1 MLAMT
6 ILYFDAALLP
16 EGWAQGVRI
25 TVRDGVIAE
34 LATGAAREAG
44 DEHHRLG
51 LPGMSNLHSHA
62 FQRGMSGLAEVR
74 GPGSD
79 SFWTWREVMYRFV
92 ERMDADDVEA
102 VAAQAYAEMLEAG
115 FTRVGEF
122 HYLHHDTAG
131 MAYSDIAELAGR
143 IAAAAETTG
152 IGLTLLPVFYAHSGF
167 EGNAPTD
174 GQRRFANDL
183 DGFARLLEASRRILS
198 GRAGAVVGI
207 APHSL
212 RAVTPKELQEILP
225 LALGGPIHIHVAEQR
240 VEVEAC
246 LAWSGLRPLKWLL
259 DNAPVDPTWCLI
271 HATHA
276 TSDELAGIAQREAVV
291 GLCPITEANLGDGI
305 FPGSTFASA
314 GGRYGI
320 GSDSNVLIDAAGELR
335 QFEYTQRLV
344 GHGRNVMAAEG
355 STGRALFDAALRG
368 GGQALGVGTGG
379 VRLGASADL
388 VSLNGDHPAL
398 IGRRE
403 DAILD
408 SWIFGARQSVIDC
421 VWVRGKKRVEG
432 GSHLGA
438 TAIAARFRR
447 TLEGLLAL

>member
-6 ILYFDAALLP
+6 TLYFDAALLP

-25 TVRDGVIAE
+25 TVREGVITD
-34 LATGAAREAG
+34 LAIGAARETG

-74 GPGSD
+74 GPGTD

-92 ERMDADDVEA
+92 GRMDADDVEA
-102 VAAQAYAEMLEAG
+102 VAAQAYAEMLETG

-122 HYLHHDTAG
+122 HYLHHDAAG

-167 EGNAPTD
+167 GGDALTA

-183 DGFARLLEASRRILS
+183 DGFAHLMDASRRVL
-198 GRAGAVVGI
+198 GGQAGAIVGI

-212 RAVTPKELQEILP
+212 RAVTPGELKDLLP
-225 LALGGPIHIHVAEQR
+225 LAQGGPIHIHVAEQFA
-240 VEVEAC
+240 EVEAC
-246 LAWSGLRPLKWLL
+246 LAWSGCRPVEWLL
-259 DNAPVDPTWCLI
+259 DNAPINSAWCLI
-271 HATHA
+271 HATH
-276 TSDELAGIAQREAVV
+276 TSPEELAGIARRGAIV
-291 GLCPITEANLGDGI
+291 GLCPVTEANLGDGV
-305 FPGSTFASA
+305 FPGSTFVSA
-314 GGRYGI
+314 GGHYGI

-335 QFEYTQRLV
+335 QFEYTQRLARR
-344 GHGRNVMAAEG
+344 GRNVMATNG
-355 STGRALFDAALRG
+355 STGRALFDAALCG
-368 GGQALGVGTGG
+368 GGQALGAGMGG
-379 VRLGASADL
+379 VRVGASADL
-388 VSLNGDHPAL
+388 VSLNTDHPAL

-432 GSHLGA
+432 GCHLGA
-438 TAIAARFRR
+438 PAIAARFRR